1 MEKKMSEQTFI
12 DPNAQRKSRVT
23 YIILALLLG
32 GIGIHNFYSG
42 HIGKGIA
49 KIVFT
54 AFGVTALISGI
65 WALIEIF
72 TVKADAKGV
81 PFK

>member
-1 MEKKMSEQTFI
+1 MSEQTFI

-54 AFGVTALISGI
+54 AFGVTAPISGI

-72 TVKADAKGV
+72 AVKKDGKGL
-81 PFK
+81 PMA